1 MAEEQEVAV
10 IPLVEEQLE
19 VTKRQVETGR
29 VRVRILVDEREETL
43 PAELVRDAVEVRRV
57 ARGVP
62 VTELPTVRLE
72 GGVTII
78 PVVEEQIVV
87 EKRLV
92 LVEEIHIHR
101 KSETVQETI
110 PVRIRAERAE
120 IEREEAGGAAGMAD
134 APADGGADVA
144 ADGGAGR

>member
-1 MAEEQEVAV
+1 VAEDQEVAV

-19 VTKRQVETGR
+19 VTKREVETGR
-29 VRVRILVDEREETL
+29 VRVRISVEAREETV

-62 VTELPTVRLE
+62 VSEVPTVRLE

-78 PVVEEQIVV
+78 PVVEERLVV

-92 LVEEIHIHR
+92 LVEEIHVHR
-101 KSETVQETI
+101 RSETVRESI
-110 PVRIRAERAE
+110 PVTIRAERAE
-120 IEREEAGGAAGMAD
+120 IEREEAGAGEDVGEDLGAAA
-134 APADGGADVA
+134 A